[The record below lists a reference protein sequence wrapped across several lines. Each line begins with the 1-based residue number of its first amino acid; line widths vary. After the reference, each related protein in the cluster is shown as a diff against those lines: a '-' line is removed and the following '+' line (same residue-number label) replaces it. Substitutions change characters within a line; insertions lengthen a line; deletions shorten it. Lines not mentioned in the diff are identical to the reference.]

1 MYILCNIKHSFICH
15 KMLLQVNEESTL
27 IDDSKTDSLAQ
38 DEKHKKVIFCL
49 TIMGYRTVIIFMR
62 IQYFRH

>member
-1 MYILCNIKHSFICH
+1 M
-15 KMLLQVNEESTL
+15 L

-49 TIMGYRTVIIFMR
+49 TIMGCRTVIILMR
-62 IQYFRH
+62 IQYFLH